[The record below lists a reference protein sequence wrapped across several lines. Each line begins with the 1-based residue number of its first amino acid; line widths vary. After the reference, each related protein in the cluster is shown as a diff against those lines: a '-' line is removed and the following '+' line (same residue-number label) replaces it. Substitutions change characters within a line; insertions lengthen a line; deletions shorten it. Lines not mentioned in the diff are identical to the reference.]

1 MRKLQTQGV
10 HHITLVGADRQSTI
24 DFWEGVLGMPFVFD
38 QPNLDVPEESHLY
51 FDPGDGRLIT
61 IFTNEGRMPNPTPNP
76 TEIGDVHH
84 IAFAVS
90 HATFA
95 QVVERLAERGIP
107 NSGPKDR
114 GFMDSIYFR
123 DPLGQLYEL
132 ASYRFEPPAGRTH
145 AEVLLEAHKIR
156 VTRGDYNIGEIHL
169 ADAIE
174 NMIRR
179 DRGSLSDDRKP
190 KDPYKKSLRK
200 SAETADSPAESTSKQ
215 RKIDKTAGTTKKSN
229 PAKRRTLQKV

>member
-1 MRKLQTQGV
+1 MQKIQSQGV
-10 HHITLVGADRQSTI
+10 HHITLVGADRRTSI

-61 IFTNEGRMPNPTPNP
+61 VFTNENRRPDNTPNP
-76 TEIGDVHH
+76 TEIGNVHH
-84 IAFAVS
+84 IAFSVS

-95 QVVERLAERGIP
+95 QAAKRLDERGIP
-107 NSGPKDR
+107 HSGVKDR

-132 ASYRFEPPAGRTH
+132 ASYRFEPPAGYSH

-156 VTRGDYNIGEIHL
+156 VAREDYNIAEVHL

-174 NMIRR
+174 TLIS
-179 DRGSLSDDRKP
+179 RGRESLSDDRSP
-190 KDPYKKSLRK
+190 KDPYPR
-200 SAETADSPAESTSKQ
+200 
-215 RKIDKTAGTTKKSN
+215 
-229 PAKRRTLQKV
+229 